1 MKTNTN
7 NFKKILVALDGSKNS
22 IRALS
27 NAIQLAKQT
36 DASIIGISVIQE
48 FPTEMSLMKTM
59 VGKALSKHYKHFMQ
73 IAKAM
78 CTKKGVEFLGV
89 IEFGEEGRTIVSF
102 AHKNNFDLIV
112 IGSRGMGK
120 LKELFLGSTSNYVVH
135 SSKIPVM
142 IIK

>member
-1 MKTNTN
+1 MKTNYS
-7 NFKKILVALDGSKNS
+7 FQKILVALDGSKNS

-36 DASIIGISVIQE
+36 DASIIGIFVIQV
-48 FPTEMSLMKTM
+48 FPTEMGLMRTI
-59 VGKALSKHYKHFMQ
+59 VGKALSKRHKHFMQ

-78 CTKKGVEFLGV
+78 CTRKGVEFLDV
-89 IEFGEEGRTIVSF
+89 VEYGEEGKTIVSF

-112 IGSRGMGK
+112 VGSRGMGK
-120 LKELFLGSTSNYVVH
+120 LGELFLGSTSNYVVH

-142 IIK
+142 VIK

>member
-1 MKTNTN
+1 MIKN
-7 NFKKILVALDGSKNS
+7 ILVALDGSKNS

-36 DASIIGISVIQE
+36 DASITGIFVIQS
-48 FPTEMSLMKTM
+48 FPTEMGLMRTI
-59 VGKALSKHYKHFMQ
+59 VGKALSKHYKRFMP

-78 CTKKGVEFLGV
+78 CTKKGVEFLDV
-89 IEFGEEGRTIVSF
+89 VENGEEGRTIVSF

-120 LKELFLGSTSNYVVH
+120 VGKLFLGSTSNYVVH

-142 IIK
+142 IVK